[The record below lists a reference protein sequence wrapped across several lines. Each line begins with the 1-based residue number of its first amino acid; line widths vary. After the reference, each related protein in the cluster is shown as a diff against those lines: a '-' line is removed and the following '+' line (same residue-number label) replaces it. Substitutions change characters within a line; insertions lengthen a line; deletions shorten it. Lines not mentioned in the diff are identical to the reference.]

1 MHLTRMNWFYTVFS
15 QTRPISVTILIALLL
30 AVLVRLVLVVGV
42 GVRLL
47 QLVNPPRVNVD
58 RLRQD

>member
-1 MHLTRMNWFYTVFS
+1 MNWFYTVFS

-42 GVRLL
+42 GIRLL
-47 QLVNPPRVNVD
+47 QLVNPPRVDVD

>member
-1 MHLTRMNWFYTVFS
+1 MNWFYTVFS

>member
-1 MHLTRMNWFYTVFS
+1 MNWFYTVFS
-15 QTRPISVTILIALLL
+15 QTRLISVTILIALLL

-42 GVRLL
+42 GIRLL
-47 QLVNPPRVNVD
+47 QLVNPPRVDVD

>member
-1 MHLTRMNWFYTVFS
+1 MNWFYTVFS

-42 GVRLL
+42 GIRLL
-47 QLVNPPRVNVD
+47 QLVNPLRVDVD

>member
-1 MHLTRMNWFYTVFS
+1 MNWFYTVFS

-30 AVLVRLVLVVGV
+30 TVLVRLVLVVGV
-42 GVRLL
+42 GIRLL
-47 QLVNPPRVNVD
+47 QLVNPPRVDVD

>member
-1 MHLTRMNWFYTVFS
+1 MNWFYTVFS

-42 GVRLL
+42 GIRLL